1 MKKKIN
7 KFLFMVLLS
16 VAMVVSAGI
25 FSFSNAIGNAFALSG
40 NGGIVY
46 VGNNAIYNHTS
57 GTMSGGTATNGGAVY
72 IASGGTLNLSGG
84 SVNGNSAT
92 TTGNN
97 IYNVG
102 TFNMTGG
109 TVGISG
115 TSSSGYGIYNTG
127 TMNLYGGH
135 VYDMIYSSTSFNTK
149 MAATLHEEISITDSA
164 TITVQDYAGTTPTYK
179 IKLTNSRSF
188 GTIVTFLGNKT
199 TSPDI
204 SKFTV
209 TGYNSDYDIVIRKN
223 SNGYFELALTTMEF
237 PSDWKTQVSSTT
249 YMTTTVTP
257 ANLTSIKFV
266 SSVPS
271 GYTKIGTLSTG
282 LPVYKGTTAT
292 EIAFVAKSI
301 YAPVNS
307 SNLFKDLRKLTTID
321 FAVFKTGNVTNMAY
335 MFSNCSSLTSLDLSK
350 FDTAKVTDMYG
361 MFYSCSAI
369 VSLNV
374 SNFNTT
380 KVKNMY
386 RMFYNCSSLSTMS
399 LSNFDTSNVTNM
411 GLMFYSCSSLTS
423 LDLSKFDTSNV
434 TGMNGMFY
442 SCSKLT
448 SLDVSSFN
456 TSKVTDMSAMFQ
468 GCSRLTSL
476 NISNFNTSKVI
487 YMSYMFY
494 NCSNLT
500 SIDVSKFD
508 TSKVT
513 TMAGMFSLCSNL
525 TSINISN
532 FNTSKVT
539 SMSSMFN
546 GCSSLTSLDLSSFN
560 MSNVTNSSDM
570 LNFGTAAVI
579 RHIKTPY
586 NNTSAIAITTG
597 TTLYNVSTEEVATGV
612 LAGTTSSQTLA
623 TRFTLNLDANGGSCS
638 VSSLVAYYYCSLTNV
653 GKSLPT
659 ATQSGYTFSGWYT
672 ERTGGT
678 RIYDSTP
685 LTYTTTTT
693 LYAHWTE
700 NTPTPDPDPDPPTP
714 PSPDPDQPSGSVNV
728 DGIKYLVFTTPNN
741 VPSGLN
747 QSVQIDYNSRSAF
760 VEMPS
765 DPTIYANEDGT
776 RVAFV
781 GNPGE
786 LIAPTDCS
794 NLFAELESLEWV
806 IFRNYDTFYST
817 NFSNMFQG
825 CTSLEFVDMLS
836 IQTPSVTA
844 MDYMFQGCS
853 VLKQIALAKF
863 DCINLVSASYM
874 FNGCINLGNNPVYS
888 GTVSLG
894 GTESVVIDSFPVLEY
909 TYNLQDAQYM
919 FADSNW
925 PTFYMPYFFTD
936 SLSNV
941 TGMFENCNVD
951 ILDLSQFVCKN
962 FDPSGIVGSGSLNPS
977 AVYTPRNCRTSS
989 FMSIFGSR
997 TYTLPN
1003 GESIGI
1009 FDDLGYEGTIPFSLC
1024 FVDTDSNT
1032 IGHEVYQFTL
1042 VYNEWGF
1049 DELNRL
1055 IRDMLEFSGI
1065 SSFSG
1070 DVNNLTI
1077 STFSPL
1083 RDVYYLLPIPY
1094 GIDESTSEEAF
1105 AGWVG
1110 VSDGTTSGGGVPT
1123 DELFY
1128 NDFTGYNNFF
1138 GGSGHLMAVGWVD
1151 AMIDGP
1157 NSNNYGDVS
1166 SGVTPYTEWYN
1177 NQRNRLARVRYLPSC
1192 HGTDGQIFRGW
1203 YNENIGFISYYSNI
1217 APLSD
1222 AGGPAWWESM
1232 TVGFHD
1238 LGSVQEHDYWELPSG
1253 NSSFVSN
1260 ASSQEKD
1267 LERMMNLYETNK
1279 QEILIPDDK
1288 KVTITEL
1295 KLKKVS

>member
-1 MKKKIN
+1 MKKK
-7 KFLFMVLLS
+7 FLKIFIS
-16 VAMVVSAGI
+16 VILPVIMLFTAGFYCAFSSFGASKASAV
-25 FSFSNAIGNAFALSG
+25 SG
-40 NGGIVY
+40 NGGIVF

-72 IASGGTLNLSGG
+72 VASGGTFNLSGG
-84 SVNGNSAT
+84 SVNGNTAT

-97 IYNVG
+97 IYNAG

-127 TMNLYGGH
+127 TMNLYGGT
-135 VYDMIYSSTSFNTK
+135 VYDKVYTATSINTK
-149 MAATLHEEISITDSA
+149 MAATLHEEISIADSA
-164 TITVQDYAGTTPTYK
+164 KIIVQDYAGTTPTYK
-179 IKLTNSRSF
+179 IKLNASRNA
-188 GTIVTFLGNKT
+188 GTIVTFLGNNT
-199 TSPDI
+199 ISPDI

-209 TGYNSDYDIVIRKN
+209 TGYNSNYDIVIRKN
-223 SNGYFELALTTMEF
+223 SNGYFELALTTLEL
-237 PSDWKTQVSSTT
+237 PSTWKTEVASTD

-257 ANLTSIKFV
+257 ANLTSIKFAA
-266 SSVPS
+266 SVPS

-292 EIAFVAKSI
+292 DIAFVGKKI
-301 YAPVNS
+301 FAPENS
-307 SNLFKDLRKLTTID
+307 YKLFDSLSKLTTLD
-321 FAVFKTGNVTNMAY
+321 MSVLNTSKVTDMSFMFRSCSALTSLDVSGFDTSKVTNMSAMFRFCSALTSLGVSGFDTSKVTNMSMMFDNCSTLTSLDVSGFNTSNVAHMRY
-335 MFSNCSSLTSLDLSK
+335 MFYYCLKLTSLDLS
-350 FDTAKVTDMYG
+350 
-361 MFYSCSAI
+361 
-369 VSLNV
+369 N
-374 SNFNTT
+374 
-380 KVKNMY
+380 
-386 RMFYNCSSLSTMS
+386 
-399 LSNFDTSNVTNM
+399 
-411 GLMFYSCSSLTS
+411 
-423 LDLSKFDTSNV
+423 
-434 TGMNGMFY
+434 
-442 SCSKLT
+442 
-448 SLDVSSFN
+448 FN
-456 TSKVTDMSAMFQ
+456 TSKVTDM
-468 GCSRLTSL
+468 
-476 NISNFNTSKVI
+476 N
-487 YMSYMFY
+487 YMFRD
-494 NCSNLT
+494 CS
-500 SIDVSKFD
+500 
-508 TSKVT
+508 
-513 TMAGMFSLCSNL
+513 A
-525 TSINISN
+525 
-532 FNTSKVT
+532 
-539 SMSSMFN
+539 
-546 GCSSLTSLDLSSFN
+546 LTSLDLSSFN
-560 MSNVTNSSDM
+560 MAKVTNSGNM
-570 LNFGTAAVI
+570 LDFGTSNKI
-579 RHIKTPY
+579 QTLKTPF

-597 TTLYNVSTEEVATGV
+597 STLYNVSTETVATGV
-612 LAGTTSSQTLA
+612 LAGSTSSQTLSI
-623 TRFTLNLDANGGSCS
+623 RFTLNLNANGGSCS
-638 VSSLVAYYYCSLTNV
+638 TSSIVGYYGCSLSSL

-659 ATQSGYTFSGWYT
+659 PTQSGYNFNGWYSP
-672 ERTGGT
+672 TGSRVT
-678 RIYDSTP
+678 ASTV
-685 LTYTTTTT
+685 LAFTSSTT
-693 LYAHWTE
+693 LTARWTE
-700 NTPTPDPDPDPPTP
+700 ITTPDPDPPTP
-714 PSPDPDQPSGSVNV
+714 PSPDPVQPSGSVNV
-728 DGIKYLVFTTPNN
+728 DGIEYLIFTTPDN

-747 QSVQIDYNSRSAF
+747 QSVQIDYNSKSAF
-760 VEMPS
+760 VELPS

-781 GNPGE
+781 GDPGA

-794 NLFAELESLEWV
+794 NLFAELECLKWV

-925 PTFYMPYFFTD
+925 PTFCMPHFFTD

-977 AVYTPRNCRTSS
+977 AVYTPRYCRTSS
-989 FMSIFGSR
+989 FMSIFGR

-1024 FVDTDSNT
+1024 FVDTDSGT
-1032 IGHEVYQFTL
+1032 IGLDVYQFTL

-1094 GIDESTSEEAF
+1094 GIDESTGEEAF

-1110 VSDGTTSGGGVPT
+1110 VSDGTTAGGGVST

-1138 GGSGHLMAVGWVD
+1138 GGSGHFMAVGWVD

-1203 YNENIGFISYYSNI
+1203 YNENIGLISYYSNI

-1232 TVGFHD
+1232 TAGFHD
-1238 LGSVQEHDYWELPSG
+1238 LGLVQEYDYWELPSG

>member
-1 MKKKIN
+1 
-7 KFLFMVLLS
+7 
-16 VAMVVSAGI
+16 
-25 FSFSNAIGNAFALSG
+25 
-40 NGGIVY
+40 
-46 VGNNAIYNHTS
+46 
-57 GTMSGGTATNGGAVY
+57 
-72 IASGGTLNLSGG
+72 
-84 SVNGNSAT
+84 
-92 TTGNN
+92 
-97 IYNVG
+97 
-102 TFNMTGG
+102 
-109 TVGISG
+109 
-115 TSSSGYGIYNTG
+115 
-127 TMNLYGGH
+127 
-135 VYDMIYSSTSFNTK
+135 
-149 MAATLHEEISITDSA
+149 
-164 TITVQDYAGTTPTYK
+164 
-179 IKLTNSRSF
+179 
-188 GTIVTFLGNKT
+188 
-199 TSPDI
+199 
-204 SKFTV
+204 
-209 TGYNSDYDIVIRKN
+209 
-223 SNGYFELALTTMEF
+223 
-237 PSDWKTQVSSTT
+237 
-249 YMTTTVTP
+249 
-257 ANLTSIKFV
+257 
-266 SSVPS
+266 
-271 GYTKIGTLSTG
+271 
-282 LPVYKGTTAT
+282 
-292 EIAFVAKSI
+292 
-301 YAPVNS
+301 
-307 SNLFKDLRKLTTID
+307 
-321 FAVFKTGNVTNMAY
+321 
-335 MFSNCSSLTSLDLSK
+335 
-350 FDTAKVTDMYG
+350 
-361 MFYSCSAI
+361 
-369 VSLNV
+369 
-374 SNFNTT
+374 
-380 KVKNMY
+380 
-386 RMFYNCSSLSTMS
+386 
-399 LSNFDTSNVTNM
+399 
-411 GLMFYSCSSLTS
+411 
-423 LDLSKFDTSNV
+423 
-434 TGMNGMFY
+434 
-442 SCSKLT
+442 
-448 SLDVSSFN
+448 
-456 TSKVTDMSAMFQ
+456 MFQ
-468 GCSRLTSL
+468 GCNLLVRLD
-476 NISNFNTSKVI
+476 ISS
-487 YMSYMFY
+487 
-494 NCSNLT
+494 
-500 SIDVSKFD
+500 FD
-508 TSKVT
+508 MT
-513 TMAGMFSLCSNL
+513 
-525 TSINISN
+525 
-532 FNTSKVT
+532 KVT
-539 SMSSMFN
+539 S
-546 GCSSLTSLDLSSFN
+546 
-560 MSNVTNSSDM
+560 SSDM
-570 LNFGTAAVI
+570 LNFGTSAALKY
-579 RHIKTPY
+579 IKTPY
-586 NNTSAIAITTG
+586 KNSTAIAITTG
-597 TTLYNVSTEEVATGV
+597 STLYNVSTEEVATGV
-612 LAGTTSSQTLA
+612 LKNTTSSQTLSI
-623 TRFTLNLDANGGSCS
+623 RFTLNLNANGGSCS

-693 LYAHWTE
+693 TLYAHWTE

-714 PSPDPDQPSGSVNV
+714 PSPDPDQPSGAISVES
-728 DGIKYLVFTTPNN
+728 IKYLVFTTPNN

-747 QSVQIDYNSRSAF
+747 QSVQIDYNSKSAF

-781 GNPGE
+781 GAPGE

-977 AVYTPRNCRTSS
+977 AVYTPRYCRTSS
-989 FMSIFGSR
+989 FMSIFGG

-1003 GESIGI
+1003 GEGIGI

-1203 YNENIGFISYYSNI
+1203 YNENIGLISYYSNI

-1232 TVGFHD
+1232 TVGFHE